1 MTQRPIYLTEEGI
14 RKYREE
20 LEFLRTVRRREVA
33 EALRRAAE
41 VGGTVDNAE
50 YEAAKREQAQVEGR
64 ILELENLLKTA
75 TVIAPGQG
83 GGVVRL
89 GSIVVVEDQKGR
101 RFTYQIVGSAEAEPA
116 KGKISNESPIGQALL
131 GLRPG
136 DTANVRTPGGV
147 VRLQVLEVR

>member
-1 MTQRPIYLTEEGI
+1 MAQRPVYLTEEGVK
-14 RKYREE
+14 RYKEE
-20 LEFLRTVRRREVA
+20 LEHLRTVRRREVA
-33 EALRRAAE
+33 EALKRAAE

-75 TVIAPGQG
+75 MIIAPGQAG
-83 GGVVRL
+83 GMVQV
-89 GSIVVVEDQKGR
+89 GSTVVVEDQQGR

-116 KGKISNESPIGQALL
+116 KGKISNESPIGRALL

-136 DTANVRTPGGV
+136 DVAQAQTPGGI
-147 VRLQVLEVR
+147 VRLKVVEVR

>member
-1 MTQRPIYLTEEGI
+1 MAQRPVYLTAEGVK
-14 RKYREE
+14 KYQEE
-20 LEFLRTVRRREVA
+20 LDYLRTVRRREVA
-33 EALRRAAE
+33 EALKRAAE

-75 TVIAPGQG
+75 MIIAPGRAE
-83 GGVVRL
+83 GVVGV
-89 GSIVVVEDQKGR
+89 GSIVVVEDQQGR

-116 KGKISNESPIGQALL
+116 RGKISNESPIGRALL

-136 DTANVRTPGGV
+136 DVAQAQTPGGV
-147 VRLQVLEVR
+147 VRLKVVEVR